1 MDRKRAIKQLNKIK
15 NLAKEIRL
23 AADSWEEDWKTLIA
37 ILLSART
44 RDKVTIPVAENLFN
58 KYGSLEKL
66 AMANY
71 HDVKRIIN
79 SVNYSNVK
87 ARKVI
92 GCAKMLLSLYNGRVP
107 NDFNKLVE
115 LPGIGR
121 KSANVFLAEK
131 GYDRIGVDTHVA
143 QISRKLGWTKHKN
156 PALIERDLERL
167 FPRKMW
173 REINWILVR
182 FGQSYTNKREKN
194 LLLEKINQIKD

>member
-1 MDRKRAIKQLNKIK
+1 MGRKRAIRQLNEMKK
-15 NLAKEIRL
+15 LTKEIRL
-23 AADSWEEDWKTLIA
+23 AADSWNEDWKTLIA

-44 RDKVTIPVAENLFN
+44 RDKVTIRVAEDLF
-58 KYGSLEKL
+58 KRYSLEEL
-66 AMANY
+66 AKAKY
-71 HDVKRIIN
+71 FDVKRIIC

-87 ARKVI
+87 SRKLVD
-92 GCAKMLLSLYNGRVP
+92 CAKILLNFYNGKVP
-107 NDFNKLVE
+107 IDFNKLVE

-143 QISRKLGWTKHKN
+143 YISRKLGWTRHKN
-156 PALIERDLERL
+156 PALIEKDLEKL

-182 FGQSYTNKREKN
+182 FGQSHTKREKD
-194 LLLEKINQIKD
+194 LLLEKINSIRG